1 MRDAGWAWAVP
12 VVGVG
17 AAAACLGALLALL
30 AGIGRTSLAMA
41 REGDLPRALAVVHPR
56 YRVPQRAEIAV
67 AAVVVALVL
76 TVDLRG
82 VVGFSS
88 FGVLLYYVVANAAA
102 FTQERAD
109 RRYPRALQALGVV
122 GCLVLVATLP
132 GASIAVGSGVLLVG
146 VVGRA
151 VVLARRRRAA
161 A

>member
-1 MRDAGWAWAVP
+1 
-12 VVGVG
+12 
-17 AAAACLGALLALL
+17 
-30 AGIGRTSLAMA
+30 MA

-122 GCLVLVATLP
+122 GCLVLVARCP
-132 GASIAVGSGVLLVG
+132 GRPSPWDPACCWSGWSGARWCSPVGAGPSPRADRRDRRPRGYSRVPRSPS
-146 VVGRA
+146 VVGLSNRG
-151 VVLARRRRAA
+151 
-161 A
+161 